1 MRLQIHTTGLA
12 QHGYLDDSHRRYS
25 GPACDC
31 HQVPGSG
38 STTPLS
44 TSESRSTKPQATSA
58 RLIPNATPTPLSIS
72 PQYIPGPFTFNVVL
86 PLQPAGTPTPRAEI
100 TQSIYDSDV
109 DLQRAYRSGWGTD
122 VSQTQ
127 TVSQTSVTLKWAGSD
142 TNWIF
147 LVFDVAPPA
156 GWTHGY
162 FTDAAA
168 IVTLPDGSQLAS
180 GTGSC
185 NKVEVDGA
193 HACVIKYGRPASLRS
208 EAAVMLDIEIPKLST
223 VGDTPPNE
231 AVDVPGPF
239 KFNESVPL
247 YVPANAPTPTPLTS
261 DSPLPSRAY
270 VEVNG
275 YVDVIDARTAA
286 LLHQIPLHLA
296 TQSPFIASD
305 AKGDRL
311 FVTDAG
317 WPNQS
322 GDILTVY
329 RTTDWSIERQVPVT
343 DIIRYIGQGTGI
355 TASTDGRYAYVYNY
369 NDRTRGSG
377 PVDYWLS
384 TYDVKAGKWLD
395 KSVDLAG
402 CGNSQ
407 LMAGASNMVY
417 VHCSD
422 TGDLRVIDPASGS
435 VVRTIP
441 LGSRAVSLGQDVYSV
456 GSDGGIQVL
465 NTTNGGIR
473 TVPHQGADNL
483 NLSVPDIPF
492 GITPD
497 GGQVIVPFGTAGE
510 VENGTAHAFAVID
523 VQTGKTDRT
532 VQADQTFNWVT
543 FSPDGSTAFLEIGKG
558 DDPQHFL
565 EQIDLRDG
573 TTTAVLQA
581 PIAPQMVIAP

>member
-1 MRLQIHTTGLA
+1 M
-12 QHGYLDDSHRRYS
+12 
-25 GPACDC
+25 
-31 HQVPGSG
+31 
-38 STTPLS
+38 
-44 TSESRSTKPQATSA
+44 
-58 RLIPNATPTPLSIS
+58 
-72 PQYIPGPFTFNVVL
+72 
-86 PLQPAGTPTPRAEI
+86 
-100 TQSIYDSDV
+100 
-109 DLQRAYRSGWGTD
+109 
-122 VSQTQ
+122 
-127 TVSQTSVTLKWAGSD
+127 
-142 TNWIF
+142 
-147 LVFDVAPPA
+147 
-156 GWTHGY
+156 
-162 FTDAAA
+162 
-168 IVTLPDGSQLAS
+168 
-180 GTGSC
+180 
-185 NKVEVDGA
+185 
-193 HACVIKYGRPASLRS
+193 
-208 EAAVMLDIEIPKLST
+208 
-223 VGDTPPNE
+223 
-231 AVDVPGPF
+231 
-239 KFNESVPL
+239 
-247 YVPANAPTPTPLTS
+247 
-261 DSPLPSRAY
+261 
-270 VEVNG
+270 
-275 YVDVIDARTAA
+275 
-286 LLHQIPLHLA
+286 
-296 TQSPFIASD
+296 
-305 AKGDRL
+305 

-369 NDRTRGSG
+369 NDRRGVRTSRL
-377 PVDYWLS
+377 WLS

-395 KSVDLAG
+395 KSVDLAA

-532 VQADQTFNWVT
+532 VQVDQTFNWVT

-581 PIAPQMVIAP
+581 PIAPQRVIGA